1 MNFHRMKTQ
10 QGCCLTEFLRIKILT
25 FVLKKITFFEDFYAL
40 KHVFFK
46 FGMYLM
52 CVSSMGQK
60 FEKMTIFERFEK
72 KLSKK

>member
-52 CVSSMGQK
+52 YVSSMGQK

-72 KLSKK
+72 KISEK